1 MSLAVKDLRP
11 RHLESQFEKLRIGLV
26 RFLSFLIGHLSDPYS
41 SRRIPLVTELYK
53 HLEEAARANVL
64 AQTQKSSF
72 AIIAIGQKNERR
84 YLLQWNANWQMFNL
98 IGGKV
103 DNHKGDNDCF
113 RRTIERELEE
123 ELGVACPQE
132 CWVGRELGQIRL
144 RQYSHREQITKNY
157 HFALFEVC
165 ILPDL
170 PIDWSS
176 PNYFARW
183 LSTGRENT
191 FVSVAEIQ
199 NLCTSSGRPISTTTR
214 RILQAL
220 GEIPVSQR

>member
-84 YLLQWNANWQMFNL
+84 YLLQWNANW
-98 IGGKV
+98 
-103 DNHKGDNDCF
+103 
-113 RRTIERELEE
+113 
-123 ELGVACPQE
+123 
-132 CWVGRELGQIRL
+132 
-144 RQYSHREQITKNY
+144 
-157 HFALFEVC
+157 
-165 ILPDL
+165 
-170 PIDWSS
+170 
-176 PNYFARW
+176 
-183 LSTGRENT
+183 
-191 FVSVAEIQ
+191 
-199 NLCTSSGRPISTTTR
+199 
-214 RILQAL
+214 
-220 GEIPVSQR
+220 